1 MTTRPF
7 AGIRHAVLT
16 LAAVLAAALALPA
29 MAQTAAE
36 QSAEIEL
43 MYRDALRS
51 IAEGRNSDAS
61 DTLRR
66 VVDKEPLHAGAWLDL
81 ALVQCGLGHEDEAER
96 LFRAIE
102 QRFDPPPGI
111 LQLIG
116 EARAKGCDRWQPR
129 SSGSIQFGRGID
141 QNVNQGTSNPL
152 YDAGDGVELPLL
164 PDFLPQHDQYSMLS
178 LDYMRDLTPNG
189 AMGFVQLQGR
199 RNDTMRDYDSNA
211 LFLGAETPWRMGRWT
226 LRASAL
232 GGVVTLGGKSY
243 QRVGQLQAQV
253 GVPLPLPPKYR
264 FTVLGGVTRANY
276 LTLANFD
283 GMTTELRGQLVHRDD
298 NHYFSASFAFSN
310 DHALDARPGGN
321 RHGNTATILWRQPL
335 AAGIN
340 GEFAYTR
347 QQWRGS
353 TAYAPG
359 LINIA
364 RDQRTQIARATFS
377 YPVNRN
383 NNVLLELR
391 KTHNEENISL
401 FQYHSGQMQLS
412 WQWLTP

>member
-1 MTTRPF
+1 MRTFRF
-7 AGIRHAVLT
+7 ALT
-16 LAAVLAAALALPA
+16 CVSSLAIVLAPFLSAVAQEAAGQQAD
-29 MAQTAAE
+29 
-36 QSAEIEL
+36 EIEL

-51 IAEGRNSDAS
+51 IAEGRNNDAS
-61 DTLRR
+61 ATLRR

-81 ALVQCGLGHEDEAER
+81 ALVQCGLGHQDEAER
-96 LFRAIE
+96 LFQAIE

-111 LQLIG
+111 LQLIA

-152 YDAGDGVELPLL
+152 YDTGDGIELPLL
-164 PDFLPQHDQYSMLS
+164 PEFLPRHDQYSALS

-189 AMGFVQLQGR
+189 SMGFAQLQSR
-199 RNDTMRDYDSNA
+199 RNDTMHDYDSNA
-211 LFLGAETPWRMGRWT
+211 LFVGVETPWRAGRWT
-226 LRASAL
+226 MRASVLAGL
-232 GGVVTLGGKSY
+232 VTLGGQSY

-253 GVPLPLPPKYR
+253 GVPLPLPSGYK
-264 FTVLGGVTRANY
+264 FSVLAGVTRADY

-283 GMTTELRGQLVHRDD
+283 GTTTELRSQLVHRNDD
-298 NHYFSASFAFSN
+298 HYISASFSFSN
-310 DHALDARPGGN
+310 DRAMGARPGGD
-321 RHGNTATILWRQPL
+321 RHGNTATILWRRPL
-335 AAGIN
+335 PLGMT

-353 TAYAPG
+353 SAYATG
-359 LINIA
+359 LINTV
-364 RDQRTQIARATFS
+364 RNQRTQVARATFT

-391 KTHNEENISL
+391 KTRNQENISL
-401 FQYHSGQMQLS
+401 FQYDSGQLQLS